1 MTIEYGP
8 TLSISKEK
16 RCYNCTNTKSI
27 SDFHKGASQCKDC
40 AKVYAKEYR
49 EKNYTK
55 VREVQKASYQ
65 KYQEKYKKR
74 ADVRRIERDYGLSEE
89 DYQALIKK
97 QNNRCAI
104 CDKTGGFGLEKLVID
119 HCHKSGK
126 VRGMLCRLCNTSLGG
141 FRDNEEQLMNAIY
154 YLRRTK

>member
-65 KYQEKYKKR
+65 KYQEKYKK
-74 ADVRRIERDYGLSEE
+74 
-89 DYQALIKK
+89 
-97 QNNRCAI
+97 
-104 CDKTGGFGLEKLVID
+104 
-119 HCHKSGK
+119 
-126 VRGMLCRLCNTSLGG
+126 
-141 FRDNEEQLMNAIY
+141 
-154 YLRRTK
+154 